1 MFLLATNVLIVAVVN
16 DGSIFDSQYHYG
28 QFKILKEKNPR
39 YNRIV

>member
-16 DGSIFDSQYHYG
+16 DSSISDSQYSCCE
-28 QFKILKEKNPR
+28 FKILKEKNPR